1 MSDLRLVW
9 NEFRYQR
16 RSFRR
21 DPQAMFFAIGLP
33 LLYVVIFVSLFGN
46 QAVTFVYNGQPG
58 PLKAHTPMLAG
69 FIAIGVVS
77 ATFFNLAVDLVQER
91 ESGILKRFR
100 GTPLPTWAFIAGH
113 VGTAVVLG
121 FSISIALLALG
132 GGAYGIPV
140 PLVGLPAIVLALLV
154 SCAAFS
160 CLAFAFTLA
169 VRKAGA
175 AVPLGT
181 GITLTLY
188 FLSGNFFLVEHPPL
202 LLRILGDTFP
212 IKHLNN
218 ALLTPLNP
226 NTHGTRIA
234 WLDLLVIAAWGIGGL
249 ILALRFFRWTPT
261 GTRTRAEAKPAP
273 HPLDMPETATDEVPT
288 TASAQAAIDQP
299 GRLLESSSLPMNR
312 GTT

>member
-1 MSDLRLVW
+1 MSDVRLVW

-21 DPQAMFFAIGLP
+21 NPQAMFFAIGLP

-46 QAVTFVYNGQPG
+46 QAIDFVYNGQPG

-113 VGTAVVLG
+113 VGTAVILG
-121 FSISIALLALG
+121 FGVAVALLALG
-132 GGAYGIPV
+132 RGAYGIPV
-140 PLVGLPAIVLALLV
+140 PLAGLPAIFLALLV

-188 FLSGNFFLVEHPPL
+188 FLSGNFFLVERPPL

-226 NTHGTRIA
+226 NTHGTRIE
-234 WLDLLVIAAWGIGGL
+234 WIDLLVIAAWGIGGL
-249 ILALRFFRWTPT
+249 ILALRFFRWTST
-261 GTRTRAEAKPAP
+261 GTRARGEASPASR
-273 HPLDMPETATDEVPT
+273 PLDP
-288 TASAQAAIDQP
+288 
-299 GRLLESSSLPMNR
+299 SSP
-312 GTT
+312 

>member
-1 MSDLRLVW
+1 MSDLTLVW

-21 DPQAMFFAIGLP
+21 NPQAMFFAVGLP

-46 QAVTFVYNGQPG
+46 QSLDFVYNGQPG

-113 VGTAVVLG
+113 VGTATVLG
-121 FSISIALLALG
+121 FAVSIALLILG
-132 GGAYGIPV
+132 RGAYGIPV
-140 PLVGLPAIVLALLV
+140 AVAGLPAVFLVLLV
-154 SCAAFS
+154 SCASFS
-160 CLAFAFTLA
+160 CLAFAFTL
-169 VRKAGA
+169 VVKKAGA

-188 FLSGNFFLVEHPPL
+188 FLSGNFFLVDHPPL
-202 LLRILGDTFP
+202 ALRIIGDSFP
-212 IKHLNN
+212 VKHLNN

-226 NTHGTRIA
+226 NTHGVRIE
-234 WLDLLVIAAWGIGGL
+234 WLDLLIIAVWGVGGL
-249 ILALRFFRWTPT
+249 VLALRFFRWTP
-261 GTRTRAEAKPAP
+261 
-273 HPLDMPETATDEVPT
+273 
-288 TASAQAAIDQP
+288 SA
-299 GRLLESSSLPMNR
+299 R
-312 GTT
+312 

>member
-1 MSDLRLVW
+1 MSDLKLVW

-21 DPQAMFFAIGLP
+21 DPQALFFAIGLP

-46 QAVTFVYNGQPG
+46 QALDFVYNGQPG

-77 ATFFNLAVDLVQER
+77 TTFFNLAVDLVQER

-121 FSISIALLALG
+121 FAVSIALLGLG
-132 GGAYGIPV
+132 GGAYGIPIPV
-140 PLVGLPAIVLALLV
+140 AGLPAVFLALLV

-202 LLRILGDTFP
+202 VLRVLGDTFP

-226 NTHGTRIA
+226 NTHGTRIE

-261 GTRTRAEAKPAP
+261 GTRTRCDAKPRPRRDRPAVNGKRAKP
-273 HPLDMPETATDEVPT
+273 VPEVA
-288 TASAQAAIDQP
+288 
-299 GRLLESSSLPMNR
+299 
-312 GTT
+312 

>member
-1 MSDLRLVW
+1 MSDVRLVW

-16 RSFRR
+16 RSLRR

-46 QAVTFVYNGQPG
+46 QTIEFVYNAQPG
-58 PLKAHTPMLAG
+58 PLKAHTVMLAG

-100 GTPLPTWAFIAGH
+100 GTPLPTWVFVAGH
-113 VGTAVVLG
+113 VGTAVMLG
-121 FSISIALLALG
+121 FAVAVALIAVG
-132 GGAYGIPV
+132 RGAYGIPV
-140 PLVGLPAIVLALLV
+140 PLAGLPAIFLALLV

-160 CLAFAFTLA
+160 CLAFAFTLV
-169 VRKAGA
+169 VRKVGA

-202 LLRILGDTFP
+202 LLRILGNAFP

-226 NTHGTRIA
+226 NTHGTRIE
-234 WLDLLVIAAWGIGGL
+234 WIDLLVIAAWGVAGL
-249 ILALRFFRWTPT
+249 ILALRFFRWTAT
-261 GTRTRAEAKPAP
+261 GTRTRGEVKPASD
-273 HPLDMPETATDEVPT
+273 PLD
-288 TASAQAAIDQP
+288 
-299 GRLLESSSLPMNR
+299 
-312 GTT
+312 

>member
-1 MSDLRLVW
+1 MSDIKLVW

-21 DPQAMFFAIGLP
+21 NPQAMFFAIGLP

-46 QAVTFVYNGQPG
+46 QALDFVYNSQPG

-121 FSISIALLALG
+121 FAVSIALLALG
-132 GGAYGIPV
+132 RGAYGIPV
-140 PLVGLPAIVLALLV
+140 PLAGLPAIFLAVLV

-169 VRKAGA
+169 VKKSGA

-226 NTHGTRIA
+226 NTHGTRVE
-234 WLDLLVIAAWGIGGL
+234 WVDLLVIAAWGIGGL
-249 ILALRFFRWTPT
+249 VLALRFFRWTPAAP
-261 GTRTRAEAKPAP
+261 RTRARAKTAS
-273 HPLDMPETATDEVPT
+273 HPLDVPT
-288 TASAQAAIDQP
+288 
-299 GRLLESSSLPMNR
+299 
-312 GTT
+312 

>member
-1 MSDLRLVW
+1 MHRG
-9 NEFRYQR
+9 QR
-16 RSFRR
+16 PR
-21 DPQAMFFAIGLP
+21 A
-33 LLYVVIFVSLFGN
+33 VSWSGTFGN
-46 QAVTFVYNGQPG
+46 QALDFVYNGQPG

-100 GTPLPTWAFIAGH
+100 GTPLPTSAFIAGH

-121 FSISIALLALG
+121 FAVSIALLALG
-132 GGAYGIPV
+132 RGAYGIPV
-140 PLVGLPAIVLALLV
+140 PVAGLPAIVLALLV

-169 VRKAGA
+169 VQKAGA

-181 GITLTLY
+181 GVTLTLY

-202 LLRILGDTFP
+202 VLRILGDTFP

-226 NTHGTRIA
+226 NTHGARVE
-234 WLDLLVIAAWGIGGL
+234 WVDLLVIAGWGIGGL
-249 ILALRFFRWTPT
+249 LLALRFFQWTP
-261 GTRTRAEAKPAP
+261 GATRTRPSIF
-273 HPLDMPETATDEVPT
+273 PT
-288 TASAQAAIDQP
+288 
-299 GRLLESSSLPMNR
+299 ER

>member
-1 MSDLRLVW
+1 MSDVRLVW

-21 DPQAMFFAIGLP
+21 NPQAMFFAIGLP

-46 QAVTFVYNGQPG
+46 QTIEFVYNAQPG
-58 PLKAHTPMLAG
+58 PLKAHTIMLAG

-113 VGTAVVLG
+113 VGTAVILG
-121 FSISIALLALG
+121 FAVAVALIALG
-132 GGAYGIPV
+132 RGAYGIPV
-140 PLVGLPAIVLALLV
+140 PLAGLPAIFLALLV

-212 IKHLNN
+212 VKHLNN

-226 NTHGTRIA
+226 NAHGTRIE
-234 WLDLLVIAAWGIGGL
+234 WIDLLVIAAWGIGGL
-249 ILALRFFRWTPT
+249 ILALRFFRWTST
-261 GTRTRAEAKPAP
+261 GTRTRGEASPAS
-273 HPLDMPETATDEVPT
+273 HPVD
-288 TASAQAAIDQP
+288 
-299 GRLLESSSLPMNR
+299 LPSP
-312 GTT
+312 

>member
-1 MSDLRLVW
+1 MTDVKLVW
-9 NEFRYQR
+9 SEFRYQR
-16 RSFRR
+16 RAFCRN
-21 DPQAMFFAIGLP
+21 PQAMFFAVALP
-33 LLYVVIFVSLFGN
+33 LLYVIIFVSLFGN
-46 QAVTFVYNGQPG
+46 EALAFVYNGQPG

-69 FIAIGVVS
+69 FMAIGIVS

-121 FSISIALLALG
+121 FAVSISLLG
-132 GGAYGIPV
+132 FGRGAYSVPV
-140 PLVGLPAIVLALLV
+140 PAAGLPAIFLTLLV

-212 IKHLNN
+212 VKHLNN

-226 NTHGTRIA
+226 NTHGTRVE
-234 WLDLLVIAAWGIGGL
+234 WVDLLIIAAWGIGGL
-249 ILALRFFRWTPT
+249 ILALRFFRWTATTP
-261 GTRTRAEAKPAP
+261 RTQVAAKTVRDSMGLSP
-273 HPLDMPETATDEVPT
+273 
-288 TASAQAAIDQP
+288 
-299 GRLLESSSLPMNR
+299 R
-312 GTT
+312 

>member
-1 MSDLRLVW
+1 MNDARLVW

-21 DPQAMFFAIGLP
+21 NPQAMFFAVGLP

-46 QAVTFVYNGQPG
+46 QAIDFVYNNQPG

-69 FIAIGVVS
+69 FIAIGLVS

-91 ESGILKRFR
+91 ENGILKRFR

-121 FSISIALLALG
+121 FSVSIALLALG

-140 PLVGLPAIVLALLV
+140 PLAGLPAIFLALLV

-160 CLAFAFTLA
+160 CLAFGFTLA
-169 VRKAGA
+169 VRKSGA

-202 LLRILGDTFP
+202 VLRILGDTFP
-212 IKHLNN
+212 VKHLNN

-226 NTHGTRIA
+226 NTHGTRIE
-234 WLDLLVIAAWGIGGL
+234 WVDLLVIAAWGIGGL

-261 GTRTRAEAKPAP
+261 AARTGAEAKTAQN
-273 HPLDMPETATDEVPT
+273 PLDLPT
-288 TASAQAAIDQP
+288 
-299 GRLLESSSLPMNR
+299 R
-312 GTT
+312 

>member
-1 MSDLRLVW
+1 MSDVRLVW

-21 DPQAMFFAIGLP
+21 NPQALFFAVGLP
-33 LLYVVIFVSLFGN
+33 LLYVVIFVSLFGD
-46 QAVTFVYNGQPG
+46 QDLTFAYNGQLG
-58 PLKAHTPMLAG
+58 PLKAHTTMLAG

-121 FSISIALLALG
+121 FAVSVALLALG
-132 GGAYGIPV
+132 RGAYGIPV
-140 PLVGLPAIVLALLV
+140 PLAGLPALVLALLV
-154 SCAAFS
+154 ACAAFS

-202 LLRILGDTFP
+202 VLRVLGDTSP
-212 IKHLNN
+212 VKHLNN

-226 NTHGTRIA
+226 NTHGARIE
-234 WLDLLVIAAWGIGGL
+234 WLDLLVIAAWGTLGL
-249 ILALRFFRWTPT
+249 LLALRYFRWTPT
-261 GTRTRAEAKPAP
+261 VAGRSHDSTTRTRSPDA
-273 HPLDMPETATDEVPT
+273 M
-288 TASAQAAIDQP
+288 S
-299 GRLLESSSLPMNR
+299 
-312 GTT
+312 

>member
-1 MSDLRLVW
+1 MSDVRLVW

-21 DPQAMFFAIGLP
+21 NPQAMFFAIGLP

-46 QAVTFVYNGQPG
+46 QPIEFVYNAQPG
-58 PLKAHTPMLAG
+58 PLKAHTIMLAG

-113 VGTAVVLG
+113 VGTAVMLG
-121 FSISIALLALG
+121 FAVAVALIALG
-132 GGAYGIPV
+132 RGAYGIPV
-140 PLVGLPAIVLALLV
+140 PLAGLPAIFLALLV

-212 IKHLNN
+212 VKHLNN

-226 NTHGTRIA
+226 NTHGTRIE
-234 WLDLLVIAAWGIGGL
+234 WIDLLVVAAWGIGGL
-249 ILALRFFRWTPT
+249 ILALRFFRWTST
-261 GTRTRAEAKPAP
+261 GTRARSEASPAS
-273 HPLDMPETATDEVPT
+273 HPAD
-288 TASAQAAIDQP
+288 
-299 GRLLESSSLPMNR
+299 LPSP
-312 GTT
+312 